1 MCVCVCV
8 CVCVRVWILRPS
20 DGLAGGVASREVYG
34 PLSNFYNMFV
44 YIHRRS
50 HEEASRSVPP
60 RPGPRPTPRR
70 RRRRSPAR
78 WTATGST
85 AALLTWTPRSRAY
98 GRPPPPPQH
107 THTTPPPP
115 RRHGRAY
122 GHVRPYTRTCTH
134 STPPPRTASNPAASC
149 RVTPEP
155 QPPEVPHH
163 HALQRRETDFLS
175 IPRACSLLL
184 PSSEPYTHN
193 RKILAVAS
201 EGEHLRAAERCRL
214 AIRVWAA
221 T

>member
-1 MCVCVCV
+1 MFACTQAEPRGSFKERPPPARTPPDPSPPPPSLAGPMDSDRLDRRLADMDSSLT
-8 CVCVRVWILRPS
+8 RVWT
-20 DGLAGGVASREVYG
+20 
-34 PLSNFYNMFV
+34 
-44 YIHRRS
+44 
-50 HEEASRSVPP
+50 PP
-60 RPGPRPTPRR
+60 
-70 RRRRSPAR
+70 A
-78 WTATGST
+78 
-85 AALLTWTPRSRAY
+85 
-98 GRPPPPPQH
+98 PPPQH

-122 GHVRPYTRTCTH
+122 GHVRLYTRTCTH

-155 QPPEVPHH
+155 QPPEVSHH